1 MGSVVRRDFG
11 ADKSIERGA
20 QMCSLSSRLKQMA
33 HTFNLAVVVTNHV
46 TSKLE
51 TSKGESEESS
61 LVPALGPSWSHW
73 VNSRLH
79 LVNTKNNRRRLIVSK
94 SPEIPELIVDYF
106 ITKRGVVIQDSVG
119 R

>member
-1 MGSVVRRDFG
+1 MVRRDFG

-33 HTFNLAVVVTNHV
+33 HAFNLAVVVTNHV

-51 TSKGESEESS
+51 TSKGEFEESS

-79 LVNTKNNRRRLIVSK
+79 LVISNNRRCLLVSK
-94 SPEIPELIVDYF
+94 SPEIPELVVDYS
-106 ITKRGVVIQDSVG
+106 ISDRGVVIHP
-119 R
+119 